1 MALEQRKMVSTYV
14 RDHEIQ
20 QTPQIEPQKGR
31 SRKLFSPGEKMLFVL
46 FASLLVAFSSVILH
60 TEGQINDVN
69 REVQAIGNQ
78 IEEKTKQNTELS
90 IQVQAESTYEK
101 VWKKARELGL
111 NPNDKNVKVV
121 PGR

>member
-1 MALEQRKMVSTYV
+1 MALEQRKMTSTHV
-14 RDHEIQ
+14 REHEIPE
-20 QTPQIEPQKGR
+20 TPQVQPKKGR
-31 SRKLFSPGEKMLFVL
+31 SRKLFSPGEKCLFIL

-60 TEGQINDVN
+60 TEGQLNDVN

-101 VWKKARELGL
+101 VWEKAKALGL
-111 NPNDKNVKVV
+111 NLNEKNVKVV